1 MSTLFDSALSDFG
14 LLNSY
19 IFYSSVGFSA
29 LLLVLTIVVSI
40 FLTQKAE
47 SRSKSYYYGDAINYN
62 GRLII
67 GSTNMGEGEL
77 FELVDNELVKRA
89 HFQSIKDLLTKQDEF
104 FDIAFQVDSGRLYAY
119 LVDGRRLYK
128 YDATDITNPR
138 LVKNVVD
145 NSWDWFMGVE
155 VNDDKIITTGPK
167 MVKVW
172 TNDFIVIDS
181 FQLKSLRQGNIKLS
195 QGRNYIFE
203 ISKDVFNIFDT
214 RTRGII
220 AEKIIVAMGEHNRII
235 YNDEKTG
242 MIYLVDDEA
251 LKKIDF
257 AGNVQNIFYHISDV
271 GYDVAGLDNRSYIYF
286 SDGIGIVKSSKAD
299 LEPISWSFTPSLAA
313 PDGWAI
319 GLVAVAQG
327 SSDKVIVFNNSSII
341 VFDENLEMIDYYES
355 IEEELGPREML
366 FLAVDKDRAAA
377 GSLISLR
384 GGGYGVSEE
393 LDIRFES
400 LKESVQT
407 DKDGRFVK
415 IMTVPEVIKPPIKTD
430 IKVIGKNTSLTYS
443 ISFLIE

>member
-1 MSTLFDSALSDFG
+1 
-14 LLNSY
+14 
-19 IFYSSVGFSA
+19 
-29 LLLVLTIVVSI
+29 
-40 FLTQKAE
+40 
-47 SRSKSYYYGDAINYN
+47 
-62 GRLII
+62 
-67 GSTNMGEGEL
+67 
-77 FELVDNELVKRA
+77 
-89 HFQSIKDLLTKQDEF
+89 
-104 FDIAFQVDSGRLYAY
+104 
-119 LVDGRRLYK
+119 
-128 YDATDITNPR
+128 
-138 LVKNVVD
+138 
-145 NSWDWFMGVE
+145 
-155 VNDDKIITTGPK
+155 
-167 MVKVW
+167 
-172 TNDFIVIDS
+172 
-181 FQLKSLRQGNIKLS
+181 
-195 QGRNYIFE
+195 
-203 ISKDVFNIFDT
+203 
-214 RTRGII
+214 
-220 AEKIIVAMGEHNRII
+220 MGEHNRII